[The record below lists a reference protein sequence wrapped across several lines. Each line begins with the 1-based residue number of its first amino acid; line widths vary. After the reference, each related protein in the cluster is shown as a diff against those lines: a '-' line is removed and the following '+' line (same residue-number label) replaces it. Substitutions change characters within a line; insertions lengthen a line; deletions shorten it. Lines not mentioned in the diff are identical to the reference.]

1 MIHRKKF
8 FDFWE
13 TMDHFYNDQKRDD
26 QHQSILVESQ
36 IKILELCDLGFVLE
50 LDFNLDEWRLRR
62 LQI

>member
-1 MIHRKKF
+1 MKIHRKKF

-36 IKILELCDLGFVLE
+36 IKILEWCDLGFE
-50 LDFNLDEWRLRR
+50 LDYDFKPSYS
-62 LQI
+62 

>member
-1 MIHRKKF
+1 MTHRKKF

-50 LDFNLDEWRLRR
+50 LDFNLDE
-62 LQI
+62 